1 MTVNET
7 VPAIPGLSR
16 VSNVRK
22 RHGYVLVENGAAV
35 SHKISVL
42 VHRESPG
49 HRKRRNFTRIFLFVI
64 HIEND
69 TTHRKRAIRYNR
81 T

>member
-7 VPAIPGLSR
+7 VTAIPGLSR

-42 VHRESPG
+42 VHR
-49 HRKRRNFTRIFLFVI
+49 
-64 HIEND
+64 
-69 TTHRKRAIRYNR
+69 
-81 T
+81 